1 MKIVASPFVLAL
13 ASLAACS
20 QAPDEERARAVRDA
34 ARMMEEQAALAAAA
48 DREAAVDETPDA
60 GASPGATSA
69 PST

>member
-48 DREAAVDETPDA
+48 DRQAESSEPGDE
-60 GASPGATSA
+60 SA
-69 PST
+69 D